1 MSSKGI
7 LCSRITSEALTR
19 KELVLGYFLGPFSVM
34 LMNSIL
40 TNYLNVY
47 YTDVMDLGYL
57 WGGMFLTL
65 FPLVVKAMDAFTYIV
80 MGNVLDRSNFVQ
92 GKARPWILIS
102 APLLVI
108 SMVLLFLVPTV
119 NDGVLI
125 AWIFVSY
132 NLFYSVAYTIYNTAH
147 VLMVPLATNDS
158 AERGRLSVV
167 VNCQGM
173 LAGSIVAVLFPT
185 FIVPAMGV
193 NRSLWMVVMTCVAIG
208 LFPFILLEYYY
219 TRERV
224 TEAER
229 AAAEAAPAQDA
240 TVEARQTKASFL
252 AQVRKCMRSRT
263 WTVFMC
269 YLIVNNLVMNLASNS
284 VFYYCN
290 WVLGSYNDGYTQMLF
305 YAVGNAPLGLGIF
318 LCQPLARRLGRKRS
332 IQLGYLMA
340 AVGIGICLWNPYSL
354 ACVLIGQVVKST
366 GLIPA
371 TFLTSTLLADA
382 LDDVEAVTGERI
394 DGVSAAV
401 YNVIGTI
408 SVGLA
413 LCILNLGLTQLGYQA
428 PATGAI
434 PVQNG
439 AVQNFLVVIA
449 IGAQVVVYPLLA
461 FMFRFFKM
469 DDAVVR
475 RPQETYEY

>member
-1 MSSKGI
+1 MNIQSI
-7 LCSRITSEALTR
+7 FRSRITSAVLTR

-40 TNYLNVY
+40 TSYLNVY
-47 YTDVMDLGYL
+47 YTDVMNLSYL

-65 FPLVVKAMDAFTYIV
+65 FPLVVKALDAFTFVV
-80 MGNVLDRSNFVQ
+80 MGNILDRTNFSQ

-119 NDGVLI
+119 NDVVLVV
-125 AWIFVSY
+125 WIFISY

-147 VLMVPLATNDS
+147 VLMVPLATCDS
-158 AERGRLSVV
+158 AERSRLSVV

-193 NRSLWMVVMTCVAIG
+193 DRSLWMIVMTCVAVG
-208 LFPFILLEYYY
+208 LFPFILLEFFY

-229 AAAEAAPAQDA
+229 AGTEAVAARG
-240 TVEARQTKASFL
+240 TVVSGGKIKESFF
-252 AQVRKCMRSRT
+252 AQVKKCLKSRT

-269 YLIVNNLVMNLASNS
+269 YLILNNLVMNLAGNS

-305 YAVGNAPLGLGIF
+305 YALGNAPLGFGVF
-318 LCQPLARRLGRKRS
+318 LCQPLVKKLGRKKA
-332 IQLGYLMA
+332 IQLGYVVA
-340 AVGIGICLWNPYSL
+340 AIGIGICLLNPYSL
-354 ACVLIGQVVKST
+354 KYVLIGQVVKST
-366 GLIPA
+366 GLIPS

-394 DGVSAAV
+394 DGVSSAV

-408 SVGLA
+408 TVGIA
-413 LCILNLGLTQLGYQA
+413 LCILNFGLSHLGYQA
-428 PATGAI
+428 PGRNYI
-434 PVQNG
+434 PKQCD
-439 AVQNFLVVIA
+439 AVKNFLIIIA
-449 IGAQVVVYPLLA
+449 IGAQIIVYPVLA
-461 FMFRFFKM
+461 ILFQFFKIE
-469 DDAVVR
+469 VNKG
-475 RPQETYEY
+475 

>member
-1 MSSKGI
+1 MNRQGVFQ
-7 LCSRITSEALTR
+7 SRITSAAITR

-40 TNYLNVY
+40 TSYLNVY
-47 YTDVMDLGYL
+47 YTDVMKLSYL

-65 FPLVVKAMDAFTYIV
+65 FPLVVKALDAFTFVV
-80 MGNVLDRSNFVQ
+80 MGNILDRANFPQ

-108 SMVLLFLVPTV
+108 SMVLLFLVPAV
-119 NDGVLI
+119 NDVVLVI
-125 AWIFVSY
+125 WIFISY

-147 VLMVPLATNDS
+147 VLMVPLATCDS
-158 AERGRLSVV
+158 AERSRLSVV

-173 LAGSIVAVLFPT
+173 LSGSIVAVLFPT

-193 NRSLWMVVMTCVAIG
+193 DRSLWMIVMTCVAVG
-208 LFPFILLEYYY
+208 LFPFILLEFFY

-229 AAAEAAPAQDA
+229 AEIGVREKSGAQE
-240 TVEARQTKASFL
+240 VKASIAGSKGVSRGKVSFFF
-252 AQVRKCMRSRT
+252 QVKKCFKSRT
-263 WTVFMC
+263 WTIFMC
-269 YLIVNNLVMNLASNS
+269 YLILNNLVMNLASNS

-305 YAVGNAPLGLGIF
+305 YALGNAPLGFGVF
-318 LCQPLARRLGRKRS
+318 LCQPLVRKLGRKKA
-332 IQLGYLMA
+332 IQLGYVMA
-340 AVGIGICLWNPYSL
+340 TIGIGICLLDPYSL
-354 ACVLIGQVVKST
+354 KYVLIGQVVKST

-394 DGVSAAV
+394 DGVSSAV

-408 SVGLA
+408 AVGIA
-413 LCILNLGLTQLGYQA
+413 LCILNFGLSHLGYQA
-428 PATGAI
+428 PSMDFI
-434 PVQNG
+434 PKQCD
-439 AVQNFLVVIA
+439 AVKNFLVVIA
-449 IGAQVVVYPLLA
+449 IGAQIVVYPVLA
-461 FMFRFFKM
+461 ILFQFFQMEDK
-469 DDAVVR
+469 
-475 RPQETYEY
+475 

>member
-119 NDGVLI
+119 NDAVLI

-173 LAGSIVAVLFPT
+173 LSGAIVAVLFPT

-193 NRSLWMVVMTCVAIG
+193 ERGLWMGVMTCVAIG

-224 TEAER
+224 TEAQR
-229 AAAEAAPAQDA
+229 AAEVESAQGSA
-240 TVEARQTKASFL
+240 VRAGQGKASFL
-252 AQVRKCMRSRT
+252 TQVSKCMQSRT
-263 WTVFMC
+263 WMVFMA
-269 YLIVNNLVMNLASNS
+269 YLIVNNLIMNLASNS

-305 YAVGNAPLGLGIF
+305 YAVGNAPLGLGII
-318 LCQPLARRLGRKRS
+318 LCQPLVKVMGRKRS
-332 IQLGYLMA
+332 IQLGYVLA
-340 AVGIGICLWNPYSL
+340 TIGIGICLLNPYSL
-354 ACVLIGQVVKST
+354 KCVLIGQVVKST

-428 PATGAI
+428 PGTGAI